1 MVEKIQAKH
10 SKAMSKS
17 DSVTAAQEAKTTQQ
31 FQQGDNM
38 QTFVALQEE
47 KRRLLNTA
55 DQQFSKSKQ
64 TAQTQQQMNDL
75 SRRVHAVVQ
84 RMSANDRYKR
94 KKKTTVRNHT
104 AVATER
110 AQPTDNRAESSSNEQ
125 QSQLLPSQQCITS
138 ECNRLSRMQAE
149 VDECRQ
155 RLVNFDGWTRLAGE
169 MQKDVN
175 LYKEM
180 ADLLRGKQPADKNSE
195 EEEEQQQ
202 QEQSD
207 QPEPSERDR
216 RRNSLRELIK
226 GVVKS
231 AEESRIEAERS
242 RLEAEEEA
250 RLFQARLEEQRAQA
264 DERARLRQA
273 RFEEQQAEQ
282 DRIHRAQRAHAD
294 EQLRTTLAQNDEQ
307 LRLTLAQIDERYAR
321 AVEQTEMERARR
333 AQIKEQRA
341 LESKRRRESLAR
353 SEEQHLRL
361 FRRIDKRKENDAWHE
376 EWTNRHLLVAQ
387 RRCHQSANAG

>member
-1 MVEKIQAKH
+1 
-10 SKAMSKS
+10 MSTTS
-17 DSVTAAQEAKTTQQ
+17 DSVTAAQAAKTTQQ
-31 FQQGDNM
+31 VQQGDNM

-47 KRRLLNTA
+47 KRRLLDTSA
-55 DQQFSKSKQ
+55 DQQFCKSKQ
-64 TAQTQQQMNDL
+64 TAQNGGTKTAFHDMQQQQMNDL

-84 RMSANDRYKR
+84 RMSANDIYKR

-110 AQPTDNRAESSSNEQ
+110 AHKDNRQQ

-282 DRIHRAQRAHAD
+282 DKIHREQRAHAD

-387 RRCHQSANAG
+387 RRANQSANAG